1 MIYLK
6 TPRQIQDMQPAADL
20 ISDCLAEVARH
31 IQPGVTTRK
40 LDNVAREFILDN
52 GGKPACLEYEGFPA
66 TLCVEVN
73 DIVVHGFPG
82 SYTLREGDIVGIDNV
97 VEKNGF
103 MADMCYTFPVGEI
116 DPETM
121 QLLRTT
127 KESLYV
133 GIDAARPG
141 KRLGDVSNAIQT
153 YCEERGYSVVREMC
167 GHGIGRD
174 MHEDPDIPNYGR
186 RGTGPVLRNGMVL
199 CIEPMIN
206 LGARNI
212 YIDRD
217 GWTCRT
223 RDHRPSAHF
232 EHTIALV
239 DGQTRILTSFEPV
252 KKVLG
257 DRFI

>member
-1 MIYLK
+1 M
-6 TPRQIQDMQPAADL
+6 
-20 ISDCLAEVARH
+20 
-31 IQPGVTTRK
+31 
-40 LDNVAREFILDN
+40 
-52 GGKPACLEYEGFPA
+52 
-66 TLCVEVN
+66 
-73 DIVVHGFPG
+73 
-82 SYTLREGDIVGIDNV
+82 
-97 VEKNGF
+97 
-103 MADMCYTFPVGEI
+103 
-116 DPETM
+116 
-121 QLLRTT
+121 
-127 KESLYV
+127 